1 MCIFINVSKADKLI
15 KKPISDTEIKRI
27 LGKSTKLLTYPDLA
41 KYSDLNQLLPAPN
54 DFVVILIVEDETQDV
69 ISGHWTALLKYD
81 NLFEFFDPYGNPPDY
96 DLKKWMTKEQRA
108 KLREDKPY
116 LSYLLQNQRHIYNKV
131 KYEKMKKGV
140 NSCGHHTCLRC
151 YEFAKKGKGL
161 PEYQKYLENLRKLYG
176 VSYDEIAASFVSKF
190 VS

>member
-1 MCIFINVSKADKLI
+1 MNVSKADKLI
-15 KKPISDTEIKRI
+15 KKPLSDTEIKRI

-54 DFVVILIVEDETQDV
+54 DFAVILIVEDETRDV

-81 NLFEFFDPYGNPPDY
+81 NVFEFFDPYGNPPDY

-116 LSYLLQNQRHIYNKV
+116 LSYPCRTRDTSTAQCAARR
-131 KYEKMKKGV
+131 
-140 NSCGHHTCLRC
+140 CGR
-151 YEFAKKGKGL
+151 A
-161 PEYQKYLENLRKLYG
+161 
-176 VSYDEIAASFVSKF
+176 
-190 VS
+190 